1 MKKRIETEE
10 KEIER
15 IVVLKKVKGMEQQ
28 MNKCL

>member
-15 IVVLKKVKGMEQQ
+15 IVVLEKVKGMEQQ